1 MISHG
6 LFYFSYCFLLP
17 LLFSVPPNCRIKT
30 GTEAAHKYL
39 LRCEQG
45 LLEAHAPAASQ
56 LLLLLQLFPRKLL
69 THQRRS
75 LLMLPKVLTLLE
87 GCITQRCRGGSA
99 SQLWATLC
107 HPGHQCLAEQVPTP
121 HGAPLRTPPIAS
133 AYSSPFT
140 GLRQKLRIIS
150 EINSDVFCGFV
161 S

>member
-6 LFYFSYCFLLP
+6 LFYFSYCFLL
-17 LLFSVPPNCRIKT
+17 LLLLSVSPKCRRKT

-45 LLEAHAPAASQ
+45 LLEGHAPAVFQQ
-56 LLLLLQLFPRKLL
+56 LLLLLPFPRKLL
-69 THQRRS
+69 THWQCS
-75 LLMLPKVLTLLE
+75 LLMLPKILTLLE
-87 GCITQRCRGGSA
+87 GCITQRCRGGCA
-99 SQLWATLC
+99 SQLRAALC

-121 HGAPLRTPPIAS
+121 HGASLQTLPS
-133 AYSSPFT
+133 SSPFT

-150 EINSDVFCGFV
+150 EINDDVFCGFV